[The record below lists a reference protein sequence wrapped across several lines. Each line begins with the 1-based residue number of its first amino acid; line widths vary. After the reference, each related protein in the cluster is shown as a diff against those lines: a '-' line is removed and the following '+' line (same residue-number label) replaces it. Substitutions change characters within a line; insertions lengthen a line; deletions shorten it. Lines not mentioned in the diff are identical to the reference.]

1 VYCALDSAGK
11 AEMSNPGLI
20 WASLNREKSDMKM
33 KTRFLAAL
41 LAPLAMGGFFAA
53 AKLAHANSGALFV
66 PIPSVGAELPSLV
79 MACGGLLA
87 LARRRRKKIV

>member
-1 VYCALDSAGK
+1 
-11 AEMSNPGLI
+11 
-20 WASLNREKSDMKM
+20 MKM

-41 LAPLAMGGFFAA
+41 LAPLAVVGFFAA
-53 AKLAHANSGALFV
+53 GKLGHANSGALFV
-66 PIPSVGAELPSLV
+66 PVSSVGAELAGLV